1 VHIGLKEIDMP
12 VMLIAYDRTKIIGKV
27 DRVLA
32 MIKSYNYVQ
41 LSESTFAI
49 ENFEKTRTVFNKIMQ
64 FLVPGTP
71 IVVITLIKPFSGPV
85 LAPVSEWFSKY
96 LPEE

>member
-1 VHIGLKEIDMP
+1 VHIDLKEVGMSVI
-12 VMLIAYDRTKIIGKV
+12 LIAYDRSRITGKV

-32 MIKSYNYVQ
+32 LIKKYKHIQ

-49 ENFEKTRTVFNKIMQ
+49 ESFEKTRTIFNNIMH
-64 FLVPGTP
+64 FLAPGTP
-71 IVVITLIKPFSGPV
+71 IVVITLVKPFSGPV